1 MIRGTWILLGLGFG
15 QDVVGKGVGG
25 AQPQVGLGV
34 GLCRWVGGQF
44 REAVG
49 YKQRTARVAYGAGW
63 ALGAWRALPD
73 LCDNSYRALFDF
85 CDDGGWQAFARVNNV
100 FDRRYASAGVLAE
113 NPFVGGAFQANPD
126 NWRRESFVAPG
137 APRAAWV
144 GVRYLFGG
152 R

>member
-1 MIRGTWILLGLGFG
+1 MNGETRTFEGAGKVGGYAVLNLNAELGLG
-15 QDVVGKGVGG
+15 
-25 AQPQVGLGV
+25 A
-34 GLCRWVGGQF
+34 
-44 REAVG
+44 
-49 YKQRTARVAYGAGW
+49 
-63 ALGAWRALPD
+63 
-73 LCDNSYRALFDF
+73 
-85 CDDGGWQAFARVNNV
+85 GWQAFARVNNV